1 MQKIIAKKYHKRLE
15 KPAKAGTRRDKER
28 EERKERK
35 ERKKRKKTIKTKG
48 RARTTA
54 DSNFSV
60 VSLTSLDYLASLAS
74 VTSLASDT
82 LLLGGFEEILQLRH
96 ALAQDDTEAYSVVA
110 DIQKQSGLPHMEQ
123 TAVVYSYN
131 LKLLKRSHCEVTSDR
146 STLNCSLWL
155 SSLTYAWEVESVS
168 ESVLEACLTLSSI
181 RNCYESVLTTNKLN
195 LP

>member
-28 EERKERK
+28 KE
-35 ERKKRKKTIKTKG
+35 RKKTIKTKG

-54 DSNFSV
+54 DSNCSV
-60 VSLTSLDYLASLAS
+60 VSLTSLTYLTYL
-74 VTSLASDT
+74 TSLASDT

-110 DIQKQSGLPHMEQ
+110 EIQKQSGLPHMEQ

-168 ESVLEACLTLSSI
+168 ESVLEACLALSSI

>member
-15 KPAKAGTRRDKER
+15 KPEKAGTRRDKER
-28 EERKERK
+28 EKRKER
-35 ERKKRKKTIKTKG
+35 EKTIKTKG

-60 VSLTSLDYLASLAS
+60 VSLTYL
-74 VTSLASDT
+74 TSLASDT
-82 LLLGGFEEILQLRH
+82 LLLGGFEEILQLCY
-96 ALAQDDTEAYSVVA
+96 ALAQDDTESYSVVA

-181 RNCYESVLTTNKLN
+181 RNCYESILTTNKLN

>member
-28 EERKERK
+28 EEREER
-35 ERKKRKKTIKTKG
+35 EERKKTIKTKG
-48 RARTTA
+48 RVQTTA

-60 VSLTSLDYLASLAS
+60 VSLTYLTYL
-74 VTSLASDT
+74 TYLASDT
-82 LLLGGFEEILQLRH
+82 LLLGGFEEIFQLHH

-168 ESVLEACLTLSSI
+168 ESVLEACLALSSI
-181 RNCYESVLTTNKLN
+181 RNCYESVPTTNKLN